1 MTLAEW
7 QVGQVFWS
15 MLWFTL
21 FFFWIYT
28 VVIVFSDIFRSRD
41 LSGGAKVA
49 WTLFVIFLPFL
60 GVMSYLIARGSKIGQ
75 HAAEDAAAQ
84 DAQMRAYIR
93 ETVAQE
99 SGGAG
104 VPGGGGDLATLESL
118 KAKGVIDDAEFETM
132 KARLGS

>member
-1 MTLAEW
+1 MTFAEW

-60 GVMSYLIARGSKIGQ
+60 GILSYLIARGSKIGE
-75 HAAEDAAAQ
+75 HAAQDAAAQ
-84 DAQMRAYIR
+84 DAAMKAYIR
-93 ETVAQE
+93 QTVSE
-99 SGGAG
+99 GGAA
-104 VPGGGGDLATLESL
+104 PAGGDDLATLNAL

-132 KARLGS
+132 KARLG

>member
-1 MTLAEW
+1 MTFAEW
-7 QVGQVFWS
+7 QVGQMVWS

-41 LSGGAKVA
+41 LGGGAKVA

-60 GVMSYLIARGSKIGQ
+60 GVLSYLIARGGKIGQ

-84 DAQMRAYIR
+84 DAAMRAYIR
-93 ETVAQE
+93 ETVNQP
-99 SGGAG
+99 AG
-104 VPGGGGDLATLESL
+104 GGGGDDLATLQSL